1 MESHKAATIES
12 LEELLSRNL
21 NVPEYQRPYKWTRNN
36 MADLLDDM
44 ETAMHR
50 QSEFPP
56 QRGVS
61 FKYRFGTIILHDAD
75 GTFNIVDGQQRVISL
90 LLIRRYLCEKL
101 GRECSF
107 IDLKDGIANK
117 ITQSN
122 LHDNYAFVQDWFAPH
137 ASDRSRLQKCI
148 DSFETLFE
156 VVTIVVKRGRCQW
169 VVAMSSLNASVGV
182 R

>member
-61 FKYRFGTIILHDAD
+61 FKYRFGTIILHDA
-75 GTFNIVDGQQRVISL
+75 
-90 LLIRRYLCEKL
+90 
-101 GRECSF
+101 
-107 IDLKDGIANK
+107 
-117 ITQSN
+117 
-122 LHDNYAFVQDWFAPH
+122 
-137 ASDRSRLQKCI
+137 
-148 DSFETLFE
+148 
-156 VVTIVVKRGRCQW
+156 GRCQW